1 MCVKSSRCPLFV
13 IFVMFL
19 KCTRG
24 RQTGWTK
31 HESFE
36 ADIMAQ
42 IQESTRGKKPDF
54 KNLARKNTGILID
67 TQTEGRGWTSYML
80 KINMKL
86 ETGLKPYQKKE
97 KVILITRKR
106 RQRYTKI
113 KPETI
118 NDHTWNTEMKKVKM
132 EVMLSIFMCV
142 LYENTTTCNQKWT
155 LEERRVNKC

>member
-1 MCVKSSRCPLFV
+1 
-13 IFVMFL
+13 
-19 KCTRG
+19 
-24 RQTGWTK
+24 
-31 HESFE
+31 
-36 ADIMAQ
+36 MAQ
-42 IQESTRGKKPDF
+42 IQESTREKKPDF

-118 NDHTWNTEMKKVKM
+118 NDHT
-132 EVMLSIFMCV
+132 
-142 LYENTTTCNQKWT
+142 
-155 LEERRVNKC
+155 

>member
-31 HESFE
+31 HESFNE
-36 ADIMAQ
+36 ADITSK
-42 IQESTRGKKPDF
+42 IQESTRKKKTWIQKPSKEKHFDF
-54 KNLARKNTGILID
+54 NRHS
-67 TQTEGRGWTSYML
+67 TEGRGWTSYTL

-86 ETGLKPYQKKE
+86 ETGLKPNQKKE
-97 KVILITRKR
+97 KVTLITRKR

-118 NDHTWNTEMKKVKM
+118 N
-132 EVMLSIFMCV
+132 IFMCV

>member
-1 MCVKSSRCPLFV
+1 MCQK
-13 IFVMFL
+13 L
-19 KCTRG
+19 KV
-24 RQTGWTK
+24 
-31 HESFE
+31 SFICYICHVFEMYTWE
-36 ADIMAQ
+36 ADWMNKTWVIW
-42 IQESTRGKKPDF
+42 SWYNGP
-54 KNLARKNTGILID
+54 NTGIYKGKKTWLQKPSKEKHRD

-97 KVILITRKR
+97 KVTLITRKR